1 MRKRRILALLIVLV
15 LTTQT
20 FVLYGQAYSQTD
32 TSSMEKLKKEQEA
45 LNKKITQTQ
54 NAINQTKKE
63 TKNVSKDIA
72 TLDAK
77 LEQAIIQL
85 ESVEMQMDKLQS
97 QLVAT
102 KKDLDMAQNDL
113 EKSKDLASKRIRAMY
128 ETGTT
133 GYLEVLLDSEGFG
146 DFVSRYELLS
156 QIIEEDKAIIG
167 EVTEYKDRVHV
178 KATKLEQEQKAKE
191 ALKTELD
198 KSKEH
203 VTATISDKEKVLK
216 DLKQDLVELA
226 KQEDSFLA
234 DSKAIEKQIMA
245 MQSKEKYQ
253 GGSMEWPVPGH
264 TNFSPYG
271 MRMHPILKVKKLHT
285 GMDIGCKTGD
295 KIVAANAGTV
305 IFAGVKGGY
314 GNAVIIDHGG
324 KIATL
329 YGHNSKLLVKE
340 GDKVAKGEQI
350 AKAGS
355 TGLSTGPHCHF
366 EVRVNGT
373 PVNPAPYVGR

>member
-1 MRKRRILALLIVLV
+1 MKKRKVLALLIVFTLAA
-15 LTTQT
+15 QT
-20 FVLYGQAYSQTD
+20 FVLYGQAD
-32 TSSMEKLKKEQEA
+32 TAAMEKLKKEQEA
-45 LNKKITQTQ
+45 LNKKIKQTQTAM
-54 NAINQTKKE
+54 NKTKTE

-72 TLDAK
+72 ALDAK
-77 LEQAIIQL
+77 LEQALIQL
-85 ESVEMQMDKLQS
+85 ESVENQMNVLQS
-97 QLVAT
+97 QLVVT
-102 KKDLDMAQNDL
+102 KQDLDKAHDNL

-128 ETGTT
+128 ETGFT
-133 GYLEVLLDSEGFG
+133 GYLEVLLDSENFG

-156 QIIEEDKAIIG
+156 EIVEEDNIIIG
-167 EVTEYKDRVHV
+167 EVTEYKDMVNA
-178 KATKLEQEQKAKE
+178 KANKLEQEQKAKE
-191 ALKTELD
+191 ALKNELD

-216 DLKQDLVELA
+216 DLNKDLVELA
-226 KQEDSFLA
+226 RQEDSFLA
-234 DSKAIEKQIMA
+234 DSKAIEKQLAA
-245 MQSKEKYQ
+245 MQSTGKYQ
-253 GGSMEWPVPGH
+253 GGTMEWPVPGH

-305 IFAGVKGGY
+305 IMATVNGGY
-314 GNAVIIDHGG
+314 GNCVIIDHGG

-329 YGHNSKLLVKE
+329 YGHNSVLLVKK
-340 GDKVAKGEQI
+340 GDTVTKGQQI

-366 EVRVNGT
+366 EVRINGT